1 MNTAVKEQD
10 TLGALR
16 GAVHLAIYKNGRL
29 ISEETDRN
37 LIVTTGREK
46 LARLIGGGY
55 NGRITNVGVG
65 TGSAPT
71 SDTDTNLTD
80 AVLLPVQSVEYAGAK
95 VRFNFIIGNG
105 DANGLNIRELGLFFA
120 DGTMFSRRVRK
131 SIIGKESDIS
141 ITGYWEIYF

>member
-1 MNTAVKEQD
+1 MATAIKEQD
-10 TLGALR
+10 ALGALR
-16 GAVHLAIYKNGRL
+16 GVVHLEIYKNGKL
-29 ISEETDRN
+29 ISEETDHN

-46 LARLIGGGY
+46 LARLLGGNY

-65 TGSAPT
+65 SGSAAAI
-71 SDTDTNLTD
+71 DTDTGLTD
-80 AVLLPVQSVEYAGAK
+80 MVLVPVQSTSYAGTKA
-95 VRFNFIIGNG
+95 RFDFIIGNG

-131 SIIGKESDIS
+131 SVIGKESDIS